1 MLLRTPSDLDRLL
14 RLGARVRIVKGA
26 YLEPPN
32 LAHQDKAEVDRQY
45 VAAAKRLLKEGQ
57 YPAIA
62 THDESIIRQLKSFIE
77 QEGVSKDAFEWQML
91 FGIRRDLQDGLR
103 QEGFNVRVYIPYGE
117 SWYPYFSRRLAERP
131 ANLVF
136 ITKSLLRR

>member
-1 MLLRTPSDLDRLL
+1 
-14 RLGARVRIVKGA
+14 
-26 YLEPPN
+26 
-32 LAHQDKAEVDRQY
+32 
-45 VAAAKRLLKEGQ
+45 
-57 YPAIA
+57 
-62 THDESIIRQLKSFIE
+62 LKSFIE